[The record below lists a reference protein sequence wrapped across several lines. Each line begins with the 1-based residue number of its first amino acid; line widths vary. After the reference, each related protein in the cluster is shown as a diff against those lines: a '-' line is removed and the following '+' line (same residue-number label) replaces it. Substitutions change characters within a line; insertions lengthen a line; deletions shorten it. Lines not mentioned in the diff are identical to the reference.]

1 MDCSVMIESMENNLN
16 IAFLFA
22 WMPDER
28 WSTPLSIVNES
39 KRRNIKG
46 RIYSLYDRNK
56 QYSIA
61 GLTAL
66 YQHVQSG
73 QYKPDIIFHMDYGAF
88 NHPLLDKQ
96 YFPDT
101 YMVME
106 AGDDPQCFGNNSN
119 KAYNFDLVLTPD
131 LVSLQEY
138 KKREIDAIY
147 WTHFAD
153 AIEGFENPETKQIY
167 DVVSTR
173 GDGDTPFLDELKSR
187 IGNRFSN
194 KRDFNILQRDL
205 LSTGK
210 IVIQNSRYKE
220 VSRRIFEGMYCNRMV
235 MTDRLPSD
243 RGLDTLFTDG
253 EDIVFYDNMEDAVEK
268 IEFYSNNDKERLRI
282 ANNGYQNVLNNHT
295 SIQRFDAVLNKY
307 HEFCN
312 RNNNF

>member
-1 MDCSVMIESMENNLN
+1 MVYSVMIESMENNLN

-22 WMPDER
+22 WMPDEI

-61 GLTAL
+61 GLTTL

-106 AGDDPQCFGNNSN
+106 AGDDPQRFYNNSN
-119 KAYNFDLVLTPD
+119 KAYSFDLVLTPD

-153 AIEGFENPETKQIY
+153 AIEGFENHEIKQIY

-194 KRDFNILQRDL
+194 KRDFNILQRNL

-210 IVIQNSRYKE
+210 IVIQNSRHGE

-235 MTDRLPSD
+235 MTDRLSSD

-253 EDIVFYDNMEDAVEK
+253 ENIVFYDSMEDAIEK

-307 HEFCN
+307 YEFCN
-312 RNNNF
+312 RNNNI